1 MGNPLVSILIP
12 VYKRVN
18 LAIEAINCA
27 LSQDYETLEV
37 IVGDN
42 NSPDGTFEELTERFG
57 SNRKVVLFQNEKNL
71 GAVGNWKRCLERA
84 HGEYVKFLWSDDLM
98 AKDFISKA
106 VELLEK
112 NSEAAFVYSSVKI
125 FTDVKQLQETGA
137 ERLSVRYRFC
147 PETRVVNGEE
157 FIKAAYHASFSVPV
171 SPGCAIFRKDKLYI
185 VSDIPSRT
193 GYDHQKS
200 GAGPDVLMFLE
211 SIANGEAFIYL
222 DYAAS
227 YFRDHPESITSS
239 DSTVMDGYW
248 TAKQYY
254 LRKYDLE
261 KYWRPLNSE
270 IISWLNRKKV
280 FNKRKNTLALKKFLD
295 ESDTHINDHS
305 VLSILSYKLRKNYYA
320 EKIKRE

>member
-125 FTDVKQLQETGA
+125 FTDVKQLQETVA

-147 PETRVVNGEE
+147 PETRVVNGE
-157 FIKAAYHASFSVPV
+157 
-171 SPGCAIFRKDKLYI
+171 
-185 VSDIPSRT
+185 
-193 GYDHQKS
+193 
-200 GAGPDVLMFLE
+200 
-211 SIANGEAFIYL
+211 
-222 DYAAS
+222 
-227 YFRDHPESITSS
+227 
-239 DSTVMDGYW
+239 
-248 TAKQYY
+248 
-254 LRKYDLE
+254 
-261 KYWRPLNSE
+261 
-270 IISWLNRKKV
+270 
-280 FNKRKNTLALKKFLD
+280 
-295 ESDTHINDHS
+295 
-305 VLSILSYKLRKNYYA
+305 
-320 EKIKRE
+320 